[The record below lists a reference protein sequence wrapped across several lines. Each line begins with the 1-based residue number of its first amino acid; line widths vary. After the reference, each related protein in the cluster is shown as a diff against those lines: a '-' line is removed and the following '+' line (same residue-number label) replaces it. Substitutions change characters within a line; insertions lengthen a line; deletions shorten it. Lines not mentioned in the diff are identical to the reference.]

1 MNFEI
6 DGNLGFTKISLEENF
21 RHDSDLHPYIDINSN
36 ITIKSGNFFGSGSAT
51 FTSIDIL
58 NFYNELIG
66 CYEKLEG
73 EAKLVAYQYCEFELL
88 ITFNRLGGVTCKGY
102 YHESWQCNNKLNY
115 SYESDQTY
123 IAQTIK
129 QLNPIVQIINEINEL
144 H

>member
-58 NFYNELIG
+58 N
-66 CYEKLEG
+66 
-73 EAKLVAYQYCEFELL
+73 
-88 ITFNRLGGVTCKGY
+88 
-102 YHESWQCNNKLNY
+102 Y